1 MRRGGATS
9 PLETLT
15 RAFIQYSDSKLYD
28 QLLYFDTLFDMDRAI
43 AKVAGTAKQ
52 GAPRSVI
59 KLFCV
64 VADGRLFSDA
74 VHARIN
80 ANRPLLEQL
89 RSIVTKHLEK
99 NGRRWVSMQSLFSF
113 MKV

>member
-64 VADGRLFSDA
+64 VADG
-74 VHARIN
+74 HARIN

>member
-1 MRRGGATS
+1 MR
-9 PLETLT
+9 L
-15 RAFIQYSDSKLYD
+15 
-28 QLLYFDTLFDMDRAI
+28 
-43 AKVAGTAKQ
+43 
-52 GAPRSVI
+52 
-59 KLFCV
+59 CV
-64 VADGRLFSDA
+64 VADGRLFPDA